1 MHMHPHPNAN
11 TMHANTHTHMYM
23 QIHTHTHMYMQ
34 IHTHTHMYM
43 QIHTHTHVHANTH
56 THTCTCKYTH
66 TSQQF
71 RALIPG
77 PREHVISTGRA
88 CFRVTRAI
96 SIRNREWTDFIRLI
110 SRSRKLICTRTDEF
124 GLIIARVR
132 PILNETGQTP
142 YEDRVLV
149 RKNYCMTYWQLE
161 DTWLIYGLCQLIP
174 CTEYVA
180 GY

>member
-1 MHMHPHPNAN
+1 MFRFTPC
-11 TMHANTHTHMYM
+11 TCD
-23 QIHTHTHMYMQ
+23 QIHGPIYTLYFCLLWGQ
-34 IHTHTHMYM
+34 IL
-43 QIHTHTHVHANTH
+43 A
-56 THTCTCKYTH
+56 
-66 TSQQF
+66 QQF

-132 PILNETGQTP
+132 AILNETGQTP

>member
-1 MHMHPHPNAN
+1 MTLPLAPLMIPCKCIELLSRDRCSEIIRRRRSLVCLCSLNA
-11 TMHANTHTHMYM
+11 
-23 QIHTHTHMYMQ
+23 
-34 IHTHTHMYM
+34 
-43 QIHTHTHVHANTH
+43 VP
-56 THTCTCKYTH
+56 
-66 TSQQF
+66 QQF

-96 SIRNREWTDFIRLI
+96 FIRNREWTDFIRLI

-132 PILNETGQTP
+132 AILNETGQTP